1 MRWTACSGVEGDLS
15 EEWSELFSTMFSPSG
30 LWGVGERE
38 RLRRTGEQAG
48 VLRFELLAVLQK
60 QEQYP
65 INNHKTDYILQKE
78 MQMIAWTLA
87 GQLAHEFQTCGAHVG
102 DAGLSFV

>member
-1 MRWTACSGVEGDLS
+1 MACSGVEGDLS

-48 VLRFELLAVLQK
+48 ELRFELLAVLQK
-60 QEQYP
+60 QEKYP
-65 INNHKTDYILQKE
+65 VKNWFSTSKGI
-78 MQMIAWTLA
+78 QMFVGWRPDTLSTRVPDT
-87 GQLAHEFQTCGAHVG
+87 LSCGAHVLDEG
-102 DAGLSFV
+102 SSFL